1 MKRPHAAPKKGAQ
14 KAYKRQK
21 VEDFPKPLPS
31 KPKRKVQLNELGWKT
46 VEMPDRL
53 DDTEGFY
60 GLEEIEDVMIVK
72 DPTTGNLTFE
82 TTKTEEEVARD
93 VEEAWQREEEEAQR
107 LEKITFGE
115 NQAPEEQDTTDEKVA
130 EDKAKV
136 ATQAEDKELAW
147 EGFSDDDDDAQTEES
162 GHTAKTAKVP
172 ATAQEPGTQKLTKT
186 EKKKR
191 TKEAKLKKLE
201 EEKASAKLA
210 ATNGVEKESDG
221 DKEESETEDREDGE
235 TFGPGAFDILANQP
249 DDDDD
254 EEDVSAWDEL
264 ELSEEMLGALA
275 KLKFSKPTTIQKSTI
290 PEILAGRDVI
300 GKASTGSGKTL
311 AFGIPIIESYLAS
324 RSSASKDPEDKMP
337 IALIIAPTREL
348 AHQINAH
355 LIALCAKGDFDPPYI
370 TSITGGLSVQKQRRQ
385 LEKADI
391 VVGTPGRL
399 WEVISDGQGL
409 LRKFKQIKF
418 LVVDEAD
425 RLLSEGHFKE
435 MGEIL
440 KVLEP
445 DDVTDENAE
454 SDERE
459 EIKRQTLVF
468 SATFGKDLQKKLAG
482 KVKGGGSD
490 LMSQQ
495 QSMEYLLKKLQ
506 FREEK
511 PVFIDANPMSQMA
524 SKLQEGLIECAGT
537 EKDLYLYSLLMFYT
551 KKRALVFTNSISAVR
566 RITPFLTNLALP
578 ALPLHS
584 NMPQKARLRSIERF
598 KERPGSILV
607 ATDVAARGLDIPRVE
622 LVIHYH
628 LPRAADT
635 YVHRSGR
642 TARAE
647 ASGAS
652 ILICAPEEVAG
663 VRRLVAKVHAR
674 ASDAPKSK
682 KTAFFIRTL
691 DIDRRIVSRLKPRAT
706 ISKRL
711 ADTVIAKEKKHSED
725 DVLRRAAEDLGVD
738 YDSSE
743 FEKEA
748 KGKRGRGS
756 GRKKKE
762 KEASEMTKGEMQAL
776 RAELKSLL
784 SQRINTGVSARYL
797 TSGGIDVDALVAG
810 EGNMEFLG
818 NLDGL
823 GFDDIWKFV
832 YHFTFNVSPLHRLS
846 IAGCC
851 TVQPI
856 EKTNMA
862 DTTEKV
868 KKPKESGES
877 KQPGTGEPRDMR
889 VLGEREGVG
898 GGGSGGKG
906 SGERKRRNRTGAGK
920 KSKGETRT
928 AVTEECIK
936 DLKKDIAVAEKV
948 KALYERENLDL
959 EEMRLL
965 VDKEEEENFRVV
977 EMEDKRLRVQLPN
990 LNMRT

>member
-1 MKRPHAAPKKGAQ
+1 MKRPNTAPQKPSQ
-14 KAYKRQK
+14 KAHKRQK
-21 VEDFPKPLPS
+21 VERTKAAPFPKPFPS
-31 KPKRKVQLNELGWKT
+31 STKAKRRVQLNELGWKP
-46 VEMPDRL
+46 VSMPDRL
-53 DDTEGFY
+53 DDVEGFY
-60 GLEEIEDVMIVK
+60 GLEEIDDVEIVK
-72 DPTTGNLTFE
+72 DPVTGNLTFE
-82 TTKTEEEVARD
+82 TTKTEEEVAQD
-93 VEEAWQREEEEAQR
+93 VEEAWQREEDEAKR
-107 LEKITFGE
+107 LEAITFGDGE
-115 NQAPEEQDTTDEKVA
+115 ADGK
-130 EDKAKV
+130 ED
-136 ATQAEDKELAW
+136 ATQADAAQEPAQEENEDVAW
-147 EGFSDDDDDAQTEES
+147 EGFSDEEDAQTAAPAQA
-162 GHTAKTAKVP
+162 TDADVTDVAD
-172 ATAQEPGTQKLTKT
+172 ATATNGEPEVKKLTKT

-191 TKEAKLKKLE
+191 AKEAKLKKQEEGKAKAELPTPGDAE
-201 EEKASAKLA
+201 EEEDEEDE
-210 ATNGVEKESDG
+210 VE
-221 DKEESETEDREDGE
+221 EDEVEDGE

-254 EEDVSAWDEL
+254 ETDVRAWNEL
-264 ELSEEMLGALA
+264 DLSEEMLGALA
-275 KLKFSKPTTIQKSTI
+275 KLKFSKPTGIQASTI
-290 PEILAGRDVI
+290 PEIMAGRDVI

-311 AFGIPIIESYLAS
+311 AFGIPVVESWLAA
-324 RSSASKDPEDKMP
+324 RSTAKDPEDKAP

-355 LIALCAKGDFDPPYI
+355 LIALCAKGDFDSPYI
-370 TSITGGLSVQKQRRQ
+370 ASITGGLSVQKQRRQ

-399 WEVISDGQGL
+399 WEVISGGQGL
-409 LRKFKQIKF
+409 LPKFKQIKF

-445 DDVTDENAE
+445 DDEPNENGDEEPAPE
-454 SDERE
+454 TQ
-459 EIKRQTLVF
+459 RQTLVF
-468 SATFGKDLQKKLAG
+468 SATFGKDLQRKLAG
-482 KVKGGGSD
+482 KSKYSGD

-495 QSMEYLLKKLQ
+495 QSMEYLLKKLR

-511 PVFIDANPMSQMA
+511 PMFIDANPTSQMA

-607 ATDVAARGLDIPRVE
+607 ATDVAARGLDIPQID

-642 TARAE
+642 TARAD

-663 VRRLVAKVHAR
+663 VRRLIAKVHAR

-706 ISKRL
+706 ISKKL
-711 ADTVIAKEKKHSED
+711 SDTVIAKEKKHSED

-738 YDSSE
+738 YDSEE

-748 KGKRGRGS
+748 PGKRGRGS

-762 KEASEMTKGEMQAL
+762 KEASEMTKAEMQSL
-776 RAELKSLL
+776 RAELKHLL

-823 GFDDIWKFV
+823 GFD
-832 YHFTFNVSPLHRLS
+832 
-846 IAGCC
+846 
-851 TVQPI
+851 
-856 EKTNMA
+856 E
-862 DTTEKV
+862 
-868 KKPKESGES
+868 
-877 KQPGTGEPRDMR
+877 
-889 VLGEREGVG
+889 
-898 GGGSGGKG
+898 
-906 SGERKRRNRTGAGK
+906 
-920 KSKGETRT
+920 
-928 AVTEECIK
+928 
-936 DLKKDIAVAEKV
+936 VAE
-948 KALYERENLDL
+948 
-959 EEMRLL
+959 
-965 VDKEEEENFRVV
+965 
-977 EMEDKRLRVQLPN
+977 
-990 LNMRT
+990 

>member
-1 MKRPHAAPKKGAQ
+1 MKRPHAAPKKGTQ
-14 KAYKRQK
+14 KAHKRQK
-21 VEDFPKPLPS
+21 VEDFPKPLPT

-93 VEEAWQREEEEAQR
+93 VEEAWQREEEEAER

-115 NQAPEEQDTTDEKVA
+115 DQAPEENIAEEKVEENEA
-130 EDKAKV
+130 EV
-136 ATQAEDKELAW
+136 ETQAADKELAW
-147 EGFSDDDDDAQTEES
+147 EGFSDDDDAQPEAPEAP
-162 GHTAKTAKVP
+162 GQAAKVAKTP
-172 ATAQEPGTQKLTKT
+172 AVTQEAGTQKLTKT

-191 TKEAKLKKLE
+191 AKEAKLKKLE
-201 EEKASAKLA
+201 EEKANAGSSTA
-210 ATNGVEKESDG
+210 NGVDEEDNDDEKQSDA
-221 DKEESETEDREDGE
+221 EDREDGE

-249 DDDDD
+249 NDDDDD
-254 EEDVSAWDEL
+254 DEDVSAWDEL

-290 PEILAGRDVI
+290 PEIMVGRDVI

-311 AFGIPIIESYLAS
+311 AFGIPIVESYLAS
-324 RSSASKDPEDKMP
+324 RSSASKDPAEKTP

-370 TSITGGLSVQKQRRQ
+370 ASITGGLSVQKQRRQ

-445 DDVTDENAE
+445 DDVTNDDDAE
-454 SDERE
+454 SKEKE

-674 ASDAPKSK
+674 ASDAPKTK

-725 DVLRRAAEDLGVD
+725 DMLRRAAEDLGVD

-762 KEASEMTKGEMQAL
+762 KEASEMTKAEMQAL

-823 GFDDIWKFV
+823 GFDD
-832 YHFTFNVSPLHRLS
+832 
-846 IAGCC
+846 
-851 TVQPI
+851 
-856 EKTNMA
+856 M
-862 DTTEKV
+862 
-868 KKPKESGES
+868 
-877 KQPGTGEPRDMR
+877 
-889 VLGEREGVG
+889 
-898 GGGSGGKG
+898 
-906 SGERKRRNRTGAGK
+906 
-920 KSKGETRT
+920 
-928 AVTEECIK
+928 
-936 DLKKDIAVAEKV
+936 
-948 KALYERENLDL
+948 
-959 EEMRLL
+959 
-965 VDKEEEENFRVV
+965 
-977 EMEDKRLRVQLPN
+977 
-990 LNMRT
+990 

>member
-1 MKRPHAAPKKGAQ
+1 MKRPNTAPQKPSQ
-14 KAYKRQK
+14 KAHKRQK
-21 VEDFPKPLPS
+21 VERTKAAPFPKPFPS
-31 KPKRKVQLNELGWKT
+31 STKAKRRVQLNELGWKP
-46 VEMPDRL
+46 VSMPDRL
-53 DDTEGFY
+53 DDVEGFY
-60 GLEEIEDVMIVK
+60 GLEEIDDVEIVK
-72 DPTTGNLTFE
+72 DPVTGNLTFE
-82 TTKTEEEVARD
+82 TTKTEEEVAQD
-93 VEEAWQREEEEAQR
+93 VEEAWQREEDEAKR
-107 LEKITFGE
+107 LEAITFGDGE
-115 NQAPEEQDTTDEKVA
+115 ADGK
-130 EDKAKV
+130 ED
-136 ATQAEDKELAW
+136 ATQADAAQEPAQEENEDVAW
-147 EGFSDDDDDAQTEES
+147 EGFSDEEDAQTAAPAQA
-162 GHTAKTAKVP
+162 TDADVTDVAD
-172 ATAQEPGTQKLTKT
+172 ATATNGEPEVKKLTKT

-191 TKEAKLKKLE
+191 AKEAKLKKQEEGKAKAELPTPGDAE
-201 EEKASAKLA
+201 EEEDEEDE
-210 ATNGVEKESDG
+210 VE
-221 DKEESETEDREDGE
+221 EDEVEDGE

-254 EEDVSAWDEL
+254 ETDVRAWNEL
-264 ELSEEMLGALA
+264 DLSEEMLGALA
-275 KLKFSKPTTIQKSTI
+275 KLKFSKPTGIQASTI
-290 PEILAGRDVI
+290 PEIMAGRDVI

-311 AFGIPIIESYLAS
+311 AFGIPVVESWLAA
-324 RSSASKDPEDKMP
+324 RSTAKDPEDKAP

-370 TSITGGLSVQKQRRQ
+370 ASITGGLSVQKQRRQ

-399 WEVISDGQGL
+399 WEVISGGQGL
-409 LRKFKQIKF
+409 LPKFKQIKF

-445 DDVTDENAE
+445 DDEPNENGDEEPAPE
-454 SDERE
+454 TQ
-459 EIKRQTLVF
+459 RQTLVF
-468 SATFGKDLQKKLAG
+468 SATFGKDLQRKLAG
-482 KVKGGGSD
+482 KSKYSGD

-495 QSMEYLLKKLQ
+495 QSMEYLLKKLR

-511 PVFIDANPMSQMA
+511 PMFIDANPTSQMA

-607 ATDVAARGLDIPRVE
+607 ATDVAARGLDIPQID

-642 TARAE
+642 TARAD

-663 VRRLVAKVHAR
+663 VRRLIAKVHAR

-706 ISKRL
+706 ISKKL
-711 ADTVIAKEKKHSED
+711 SDTVIAKEKKHSED

-738 YDSSE
+738 YDSEE

-748 KGKRGRGS
+748 PGKRGRGS

-762 KEASEMTKGEMQAL
+762 KEASEMTKAEMQSL
-776 RAELKSLL
+776 RAELKHLL

-823 GFDDIWKFV
+823 GFD
-832 YHFTFNVSPLHRLS
+832 
-846 IAGCC
+846 
-851 TVQPI
+851 
-856 EKTNMA
+856 E
-862 DTTEKV
+862 
-868 KKPKESGES
+868 
-877 KQPGTGEPRDMR
+877 
-889 VLGEREGVG
+889 
-898 GGGSGGKG
+898 
-906 SGERKRRNRTGAGK
+906 
-920 KSKGETRT
+920 
-928 AVTEECIK
+928 
-936 DLKKDIAVAEKV
+936 VAE
-948 KALYERENLDL
+948 
-959 EEMRLL
+959 
-965 VDKEEEENFRVV
+965 
-977 EMEDKRLRVQLPN
+977 
-990 LNMRT
+990 

>member
-1 MKRPHAAPKKGAQ
+1 MKRPHAAPKKGTQ
-14 KAYKRQK
+14 KAHKRQK
-21 VEDFPKPLPS
+21 VEDFPKPLPT

-93 VEEAWQREEEEAQR
+93 VEEAWQREEEEAER

-115 NQAPEEQDTTDEKVA
+115 DQAPEENIAEEKVEENEA
-130 EDKAKV
+130 EV
-136 ATQAEDKELAW
+136 ETQAADKELAW
-147 EGFSDDDDDAQTEES
+147 EGFSDDDDAQPEAPEAP
-162 GHTAKTAKVP
+162 GQAAKVAKTP
-172 ATAQEPGTQKLTKT
+172 AVTQEAGTQKLTKT

-191 TKEAKLKKLE
+191 AKEAKLKKLE
-201 EEKASAKLA
+201 EEKANAGSSTA
-210 ATNGVEKESDG
+210 NGVDEEDNDDEKQSDA
-221 DKEESETEDREDGE
+221 EDREDGE

-249 DDDDD
+249 NDDDDD
-254 EEDVSAWDEL
+254 DEDVSAWDEL

-290 PEILAGRDVI
+290 PEIMVGRDVI

-311 AFGIPIIESYLAS
+311 AFGIPIVESYLAS
-324 RSSASKDPEDKMP
+324 RSSASKDPAEKTP

-370 TSITGGLSVQKQRRQ
+370 ASITGGLSVQKQRRQ

-445 DDVTDENAE
+445 DDVTDDDAE
-454 SDERE
+454 SKEKE

-674 ASDAPKSK
+674 ASDAPKTK

-762 KEASEMTKGEMQAL
+762 KEASEMTKAEMQAL

-823 GFDDIWKFV
+823 GFDD
-832 YHFTFNVSPLHRLS
+832 
-846 IAGCC
+846 
-851 TVQPI
+851 
-856 EKTNMA
+856 M
-862 DTTEKV
+862 
-868 KKPKESGES
+868 
-877 KQPGTGEPRDMR
+877 
-889 VLGEREGVG
+889 
-898 GGGSGGKG
+898 
-906 SGERKRRNRTGAGK
+906 
-920 KSKGETRT
+920 
-928 AVTEECIK
+928 
-936 DLKKDIAVAEKV
+936 
-948 KALYERENLDL
+948 
-959 EEMRLL
+959 
-965 VDKEEEENFRVV
+965 
-977 EMEDKRLRVQLPN
+977 
-990 LNMRT
+990 